1 MVPQIHA
8 CIGKNSPIECL
19 VNLYGFKVFIVENYH
34 TYFVGECNV
43 WVHNAQCGQQFTPE
57 QQKLIK
63 EAKKARPKGMTR
75 KEANDFVK
83 RSRKAG
89 LNAEIHE
96 GHMQRTNPSLPMNG
110 VSGKP
115 HLHPHNHSLHIPIH
129 D

>member
-1 MVPQIHA
+1 M
-8 CIGKNSPIECL
+8 
-19 VNLYGFKVFIVENYH
+19 
-34 TYFVGECNV
+34 
-43 WVHNAQCGQQFTPE
+43 HNAQCGQQFTPE

-63 EAKKARPKGMTR
+63 EAKKARTKGMTR